1 MGSYALPR
9 RSLVLFLLAAAA
21 VASTAAW
28 AASSSSA
35 GGGDDAARRSLLD
48 NGLGR
53 TPQMGW
59 NSWNH
64 FGCNI
69 NENTIR
75 STVDALISTG
85 LTKAGYTYVNLDDC
99 WADYQR
105 TKEGYIAADPKKF
118 PSGIKA
124 LADYVHSKGLKL
136 GIYSSAGTRT
146 CSKTMPGS
154 LGYEDIDAKT
164 FASWGVDYL
173 KYDNCNSDGSSE
185 TVRFPKM
192 SFALRKTGRPIFY
205 SICEWGQRNVATWG
219 GQYGNSWRT
228 TGDINDSWASMLS
241 NIDSNDASASYAKP
255 GGWNDPDMLEVGN
268 GGMTND
274 EYVVHISLW
283 AIAKAPLIIGC
294 DVRSISRETLEILSN
309 PEVIAINQDPL
320 GVQGKKVRKYDNE
333 IEVWAGPL
341 SQQRT
346 AVLLLN
352 RGATGSRQ
360 ITAAWQDIGVGP
372 GVAVEAKNVW
382 LHATAPGRFTGS
394 LTAEVAAHLC
404 KLFVLTPVGRAGE
417 ERS

>member
-1 MGSYALPR
+1 MGSYALPW
-9 RSLVLFLLAAAA
+9 RSLVFFLLAAA

-28 AASSSSA
+28 AAASSAA
-35 GGGDDAARRSLLD
+35 GGGDAARRSLLD

-85 LTKAGYTYVNLDDC
+85 LAKAGYTYVNL
-99 WADYQR
+99 
-105 TKEGYIAADPKKF
+105 GGGNMAADPKKF

-136 GIYSSAGTRT
+136 GIYSSAGSRT

-185 TVRFPKM
+185 TVR
-192 SFALRKTGRPIFY
+192 
-205 SICEWGQRNVATWG
+205 GQRNVATWG

-294 DVRSISRETLEILSN
+294 DVRSISRETMEILSN

-394 LTAEVAAHLC
+394 LTAEVAAHSC
-404 KLFVLTPVGRAGE
+404 KLFVLTPVGRASE

>member
-75 STVDALISTG
+75 ST
-85 LTKAGYTYVNLDDC
+85 
-99 WADYQR
+99 
-105 TKEGYIAADPKKF
+105 GYIAADPKKF

-309 PEVIAINQDPL
+309 PEVIAINQ
-320 GVQGKKVRKYDNE
+320 
-333 IEVWAGPL
+333 GPL

>member
-28 AASSSSA
+28 AAASSAA

-75 STVDALISTG
+75 ST
-85 LTKAGYTYVNLDDC
+85 
-99 WADYQR
+99 
-105 TKEGYIAADPKKF
+105 AADPKKF

-136 GIYSSAGTRT
+136 GIYSSAGSRT

-294 DVRSISRETLEILSN
+294 DVRSISRETMEILSN

-394 LTAEVAAHLC
+394 LTAEVAAHSC
-404 KLFVLTPVGRAGE
+404 KLFVLTPVGRASE